1 MSDQRRS
8 LDEWYE
14 LITRCRQ
21 SGLTDANWC
30 YQNGICRQSFYT
42 AIKRLRQRSVDIPKR
57 SSIDIDHLPRMK
69 QDVVQ
74 VSILP
79 DAPVPPA
86 EMPSMVPTH
95 FDNSH
100 TIKITFHDATI
111 EVCNDADP
119 VLLSK
124 TIHLLRSM
132 S

>member
-1 MSDQRRS
+1 
-8 LDEWYE
+8 
-14 LITRCRQ
+14 
-21 SGLTDANWC
+21 
-30 YQNGICRQSFYT
+30 
-42 AIKRLRQRSVDIPKR
+42 
-57 SSIDIDHLPRMK
+57 MK

-74 VSILP
+74 VSILQ
-79 DAPVPPA
+79 DAPVPPVTIPA
-86 EMPSMVPTH
+86 VPTH